1 MKKIILAFCLM
12 FNCYS
17 QVDQG
22 SNTNYQYETSDSY
35 QDLGDAV
42 NELEFSFD
50 DIFDTPQEIK
60 EPTQFNKITAKIRII
75 TIRYLLFLFMKGID
89 IWEKLNPYSVT
100 NIEKN
105 EELMA

>member
-1 MKKIILAFCLM
+1 MKKIILLFCLM
-12 FNCYS
+12 SSCYS
-17 QVDQG
+17 QIEQV
-22 SNTNYQYETSDSY
+22 SNTNYQYETSDTY

-42 NELEFSFD
+42 SELEFSFD
-50 DIFDTPQEIK
+50 DIFDTPQEIN
-60 EPTQFNKITAKIRII
+60 EPTHFNKITSRIRII

-89 IWEKLNPYSVT
+89 IWEKLNPYSAT